1 MKKLMLSLV
10 ACLAV
15 TQIFAQAQEPS
26 EVLNAPKI
34 RKNEIGLLASPVG
47 IVLLGGSPTGQ
58 RIGISYKRN
67 SGKKYLFTSGLYYQG
82 FQNSFPGREITLQID
97 GNKRNIQT
105 VQSKSGKGSLS
116 LGLER
121 RWAMKTIPGLTKFVG
136 AELTMG
142 YGFND
147 EAVLRQWWELDS
159 LSTEIRPGQEYLS
172 PSGVPNLVYQNLT
185 TTLSSGIALNAGLLL
200 NINKRFYAMA
210 QFSIEMGLGF
220 QDINE
225 HNYLTGE
232 TKNYKATV
240 FDFNQRGLIGDIGLY
255 YRF

>member
-1 MKKLMLSLV
+1 MKKLMSLLV
-10 ACLAV
+10 ACLIA

-26 EVLNAPKI
+26 EVVIAPKI
-34 RKNEIGLLASPVG
+34 RKNEIGLLASPLG
-47 IVLLGGSPTGQ
+47 IVLLGGSPSGQ
-58 RIGISYKRN
+58 RMGISYKRN
-67 SGKKYLFTSGLYYQG
+67 TGKKYLFTTGIYYQG
-82 FQNSFPGREITLQID
+82 FQNNFPGREITLQID

-105 VQSKSGKGSLS
+105 VLYKSGKSSIS

-121 RWAMKTIPGLTKFVG
+121 RWAMKTLPALTKFVG

-159 LSTEIRPGQEYLS
+159 LNTEVRPGYEILS
-172 PSGVPNLVYQNLT
+172 PTGTPTLVYQNLT
-185 TTLSSGIALNAGLLL
+185 TTISSGIALNAGLQL

-210 QFSIEMGLGF
+210 QFSMEMGLGF
-220 QDINE
+220 KDINE
-225 HNYLTGE
+225 NNHLTGE
-232 TKNYKATV
+232 TKNNKATV